1 MGFQRL
7 LFLKA
12 TMGAA
17 WRWLA
22 LALLVCSL
30 GVARAEDE
38 EDTLEVNTVE
48 EDLGA
53 SKEGSRTDSETVE
66 REEQAIKLDGM
77 SVAEMKLMRESAE
90 KHVFQAEVNR
100 MMKLIINS
108 LYRNKE
114 VYLRELISNAS
125 DALDKIRL
133 LSLTDKS
140 VLAATEELSIIDTGV
155 GMTKADLINNLG
167 TIAKSG
173 TADFLSK

>member
-1 MGFQRL
+1 
-7 LFLKA
+7 
-12 TMGAA
+12 MGAA

-90 KHVFQAEVNR
+90 KHVFQVYISVSTFVVH
-100 MMKLIINS
+100 IIS
-108 LYRNKE
+108 CPRR
-114 VYLRELISNAS
+114 LRS
-125 DALDKIRL
+125 
-133 LSLTDKS
+133 
-140 VLAATEELSIIDTGV
+140 TE
-155 GMTKADLINNLG
+155 
-167 TIAKSG
+167 
-173 TADFLSK
+173 